1 MLLII
6 FILVIK
12 VRLLEIFYYEYEGL
26 WLHIKNCIYNKCQKS
41 AGIPIHNKYIDIII
55 KDLQKY
61 DNMKRYTFID
71 FGCGEG
77 KILNKFNDKFKR
89 LIGIEL
95 DKYIIKIAKSKNKHN
110 KNVII
115 KNINMLD
122 YKFEDSDTV
131 LYMYEPLWNI
141 KSKSYCMN
149 IYNKV
154 FRNLYNVF
162 SKSNKKLYVVYLTG
176 LGSKDLDEEFF
187 RKYKLHVKDKHK
199 LAYYPYKFLYLLEFV
214 N

>member
-95 DKYIIKIAKSKNKHN
+95 DKYIIKIAKSKNAEYVWLGVWE
-110 KNVII
+110 KNPRAI
-115 KNINMLD
+115 K
-122 YKFEDSDTV
+122 F
-131 LYMYEPLWNI
+131 YEKNGFVP
-141 KSKSYCMN
+141 
-149 IYNKV
+149 
-154 FRNLYNVF
+154 F
-162 SKSNKKLYVVYLTG
+162 
-176 LGSKDLDEEFF
+176 
-187 RKYKLHVKDKHK
+187 DKHIFK
-199 LAYYPYKFLYLLEFV
+199 LGNDKQTDIMMKLKI